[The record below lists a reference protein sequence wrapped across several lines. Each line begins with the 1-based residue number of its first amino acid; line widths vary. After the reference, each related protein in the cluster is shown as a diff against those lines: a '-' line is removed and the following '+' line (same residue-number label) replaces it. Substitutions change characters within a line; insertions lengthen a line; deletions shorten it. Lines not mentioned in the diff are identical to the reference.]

1 MVKVIIEQ
9 TLEFDEDFLLEMIN
23 NDKEWDDLEK
33 FEKFEDIPLTEL
45 EEWIFENEKLI
56 REEMYEADYV
66 IKQIITESDDNN

>member
-33 FEKFEDIPLTEL
+33 FEDIPLTEL
-45 EEWIFENEKLI
+45 EEWISESEELI
-56 REEMYEADYV
+56 REEMYESDYV
-66 IKQIITESDDNN
+66 IKQVITESDDNN

>member
-9 TLEFDEDFLLEMIN
+9 TLELDEDFLLEMIN

-45 EEWIFENEKLI
+45 EEWIFENDQFIK
-56 REEMYEADYV
+56 EEMYESDYV

>member
-9 TLEFDEDFLLEMIN
+9 ILELDEDFLLEMIN

-45 EEWIFENEKLI
+45 EEWIFENDQFIK
-56 REEMYEADYV
+56 EEMYESDYV
-66 IKQIITESDDNN
+66 IKQIITENDDNN